1 MALPFAHGVDITAGR
16 LHLRAWQAGDEP
28 AMTRLLDE
36 PAVARWTPHPSP
48 YRLQDAAERIA
59 GDAGH
64 WSAGTRAELAVLDA
78 VSGDLLGIVGLYRL
92 TGADAEVGWATGAAA
107 RGQGVATDAVAALCR
122 WGFAALGLVRLE
134 AQVEVGGWASR
145 RVAEKVGFTVE
156 GTQRSAPGPAGRRA
170 DSWLLSRL
178 AGDADRDT
186 ARIPAY
192 PDRTDGVVTLR
203 RWRSSDA
210 ADVARACADPETARW
225 LPVPVP
231 YDLAAGQGFVDGIVP
246 AQWAAGSAANVAVVD
261 AASGALLGAIGLTL
275 RDGIGEVGYWTAP
288 EARGRGVATRAAV
301 LHTDWA
307 LQVLGLPRVELLAD
321 VGNLGSQRV
330 AERAGFVREGVARAL
345 RPLPRVTQGRADMVV
360 YARTPD

>member
-1 MALPFAHGVDITAGR
+1 MAPPFDHGVDITAGR

-64 WSAGTRAELAVLDA
+64 WAAGTRAELAVLDA

-122 WGFAALGLVRLE
+122 WGFAALALERLV
-134 AQVEVGGWASR
+134 AQVEVGNWASR
-145 RVAEKVGFTVE
+145 RVAEKAGFTVE
-156 GTQRSAPGPAGRRA
+156 GVARSAASPGGRT
-170 DSWLLSRL
+170 DTWVLSRL
-178 AGDADRDT
+178 AGDVERDT

-192 PDRTDGVVTLR
+192 ADRTDGVVTLR

-231 YDLAAGQGFVDGIVP
+231 YTAAAGQQYVDELVP
-246 AQWAAGSAANVAVVD
+246 GLWAAGSAANVAVVD
-261 AASGALLGAIGLTL
+261 AASGALLGAIGVTL

-288 EARGRGVATRAAV
+288 WARGRGIATRAAV
-301 LHTDWA
+301 LHTAWA

-330 AERAGFVREGVARAL
+330 A
-345 RPLPRVTQGRADMVV
+345 
-360 YARTPD
+360 